1 MKILAIETSTRNLGI
16 AIADE
21 DSILAEY
28 KGIAELKHSQD
39 LVPNIERLLKK
50 SRLSLRDI
58 DCLAISIGPG
68 SFTGLRVGVSILKGL
83 NMVTK
88 IPIVTIPTLDAIAYN
103 AVDKKRP
110 ICVVVD
116 AKKNN
121 LYTSLYKP
129 EAGGIIR
136 LWDYVLITPDEL
148 LKKIDGET
156 LFLGDGIKPY
166 RRLIKEILKS
176 ARLADMKYWFPD
188 VKIVARLG
196 MAKFKNKELQ
206 DPDTLVPMYIYSSE
220 CNVNKAQTYGT
231 K

>member
-21 DSILAEY
+21 NSILAEY

-50 SRLSLRDI
+50 SGLSLRDI

-166 RRLIKEILKS
+166 GRLIKEILKS

-206 DPDTLVPMYIYSSE
+206 DPDTLVPMYIYSRE
-220 CNVNKAQTYGT
+220 CNVRGVDR
-231 K
+231 